1 MANNL
6 LSTAFQVVEV
16 YKKLNS
22 AAEYVLPEDIV
33 KIVKRHA
40 KIAVA
45 TAFIP
50 IGGLDIAAATA
61 NVWTLYVTI
70 NKALGIKFSDNKMK
84 SIGSAIASN
93 LVSNLGITAVAAGLK
108 WTGVGY
114 FASVGIMTGALYA
127 LTMTSG
133 WVYLKAL
140 TNMALHD
147 DDIDDAVKN
156 VLKDKSAITKVYDEN
171 KKK

>member
-1 MANNL
+1 MADNIF
-6 LSTAFQVVEV
+6 SAASQVIKAYMKV
-16 YKKLNS
+16 NS
-22 AAEYVLPEDIV
+22 AAEHVLPEDIV
-33 KIVKRHA
+33 KIVKRHSA
-40 KIAVA
+40 IAVA

-50 IGGLDIAAATA
+50 IGGLDVAAATA
-61 NVWTLYVTI
+61 NVWTMYLSI
-70 NKALGIKFSDNKMK
+70 NKVLGIKFSDNKMK

-108 WTGVGY
+108 WTGLGY
-114 FASVGIMTGALYA
+114 FAAVGIMTSALYA

-140 TNMALHD
+140 SNMALHD
-147 DDIDDAVKN
+147 ADIDASVKD
-156 VLKDKSAITKVYDEN
+156 VLRDKAEITKVYNEN

>member
-1 MANNL
+1 MSNL
-6 LSTAFQVVEV
+6 YSIAIQAIGA
-16 YKKLNS
+16 YKRLNS

-33 KIVKRHA
+33 KIVKKHA

-50 IGGLDIAAATA
+50 IGGLDMAAATV
-61 NVWTLYVTI
+61 NVWTMYVKI
-70 NKALGIKFSDNKMK
+70 NSALGIKFSDNKMK

-93 LVSNLGITAVAAGLK
+93 LVTNLGISAVAAGLK
-108 WTGVGY
+108 WTGIGY
-114 FASVGIMTGALYA
+114 FASVAVLIGALYA
-127 LTMTSG
+127 LTMTAG

-147 DDIDDAVKN
+147 DDIEDAVKN
-156 VLKDKSAITKVYDEN
+156 VLKDKSEITKVYNEN